1 MAKRI
6 LIVNKFYYN
15 RGGDCVVAINT
26 EHLLRDNGY
35 DVAVYAMQYPENFQ
49 SPYDKYFAP
58 QIDFSGSGIK
68 GKLKAFQRTLGI
80 GDIRASFASIL
91 RDFRPDIVH
100 LNNIHSY
107 ISPVVAEMA
116 KNFGCKVVWTMH
128 DYKLLC
134 PSYSCLRDG
143 KPCELC
149 FTDKRQVLNTRCMKG
164 SLAASALAYLEAM
177 KWNRARLS
185 RCTDTFICPSQ
196 FMASKMIQGGFA
208 PDKLK
213 VICNFVDPIKL
224 KRLTDT
230 PNGERMPY
238 YCYVGRLSEEKGVA
252 TLLEAASQVPYEL
265 RIAGDGPLAEPLK
278 RKYSDCNNIIWL
290 GRLDAT
296 GVAQLLSQA
305 KCSAI
310 TSECYENN
318 PLGVIESLCAGTPVV
333 GAKIGGIPE
342 LIDADSGIIFQSG
355 NVDSLT
361 SAITRAFSTNWDTDK
376 IKVRSISRFSP
387 QTHLKELEAAY
398 GSSVSPKEQRN

>member
-1 MAKRI
+1 MARKV

-26 EHLLRDNGY
+26 EKLLRDNGY
-35 DVAVYAMQYPENFQ
+35 DVAVYAMQYPENFK

-58 QIDFSGSGIK
+58 EISFSGGGIK

-80 GDIRASFASIL
+80 GDIRTSFATIL
-91 RDFRPDIVH
+91 HDFRPDIVH

-149 FTDKRQVLNTRCMKG
+149 FTDKRQVLSTRCMKG
-164 SLAASALAYLEAM
+164 SLAASALAYLEAI
-177 KWNRARLS
+177 KWNCARLM
-185 RCTDTFICPSQ
+185 RCTDAFICPSR
-196 FMASKMIQGGFA
+196 FMASKMKQGGFSA
-208 PDKLK
+208 DKLK

-224 KRLTDT
+224 HLLANT
-230 PNGERMPY
+230 PNSERQPY
-238 YCYVGRLSEEKGVA
+238 YCYVGRLSQEKGVA
-252 TLLEAASQVPYEL
+252 TLLEAASRLPYEL
-265 RIAGDGPLAEPLK
+265 RIAGDGPLAELL
-278 RKYSDCNNIIWL
+278 RKKYATCHNIKWL
-290 GRLDAT
+290 GRLDAS
-296 GVAQLLSQA
+296 GVAQMLSQA
-305 KCSAI
+305 KCSII

-342 LIDADSGIIFQSG
+342 LIDADTGITFQSG

-361 SAITRAFSTNWDTDK
+361 EAITHAFSTNWHTDE
-376 IKVRSISRFSP
+376 IKSRSIESFSP
-387 QTHLKELEAAY
+387 KAHLKELETVY
-398 GSSVSPKEQRN
+398 GSSNS